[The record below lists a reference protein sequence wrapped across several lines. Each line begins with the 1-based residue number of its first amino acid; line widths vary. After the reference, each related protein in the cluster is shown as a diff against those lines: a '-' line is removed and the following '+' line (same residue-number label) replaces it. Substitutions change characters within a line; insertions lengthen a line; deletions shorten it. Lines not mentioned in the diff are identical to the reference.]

1 MKYCYIENNQIK
13 QTLDVLPTNWRNISN
28 FYILPNSELK
38 KHGWLPVEEVQY
50 DGTLPEGLHIQE
62 SKVLQ
67 VITQSSP
74 QQINIEE
81 QIQDQ
86 WAGVRYK
93 RDELLLESDK
103 FVLFD
108 VYEKFSNEKQQQIK
122 DYRQQLRDI
131 PQNSEGPDNII
142 WPNKPWE

>member
-13 QTLDVLPTNWRNISN
+13 QTLDVLPTNWKNISN
-28 FYILPNSELK
+28 FYILSNSELI

-50 DGTLPEGLHIQE
+50 DGTLTEGLHIQE

-67 VITQSSP
+67 VITRSSP
-74 QQINIEE
+74 QQINVEE

-86 WAGVRYK
+86 WAGVRYR

-108 VYEKFSNEKQQQIK
+108 VYEKFSNEKQQEIK

-142 WPNKPWE
+142 WPNKPWV

>member
-13 QTLDVLPTNWRNISN
+13 ETLDVLPTNWRNISN

-38 KHGWLPVEEVQY
+38 KHGWLPVEEIIY
-50 DGTLPEGLHIQE
+50 DETLREGLHIRE
-62 SKVLQ
+62 DKILQ
-67 VITQSSP
+67 VIKQSSP
-74 QQINIEE
+74 PQIDLEQ

-86 WAGVRYK
+86 WAGIRYQ
-93 RDELLLESDK
+93 RDELLLKSDK

-131 PQNSEGPDNII
+131 PQNSEGPEYVI
-142 WPNKPWE
+142 WPKEPWV

>member
-1 MKYCYIENNQIK
+1 M
-13 QTLDVLPTNWRNISN
+13 DVLPTNWRNISN

-50 DGTLPEGLHIQE
+50 DETLTEGLHIKE
-62 SKVLQ
+62 DKVLQ
-67 VITQSSP
+67 VIMQSSP
-74 QQINIEE
+74 PQIDLEQ

-86 WAGVRYK
+86 WAGIRYQ
-93 RDELLLESDK
+93 RDELLLKSDK

-108 VYEKFSNEKQQQIK
+108 VYEKFSNEKQQEIK

-131 PQNSEGPDNII
+131 PQNSEGPDDII
-142 WPNKPWE
+142 WPKEPWA

>member
-38 KHGWLPVEEVQY
+38 KHGWLPVEEVEY
-50 DGTLPEGLHIQE
+50 NGTLTEGLHIQE

-67 VITQSSP
+67 VITRSSP
-74 QQINIEE
+74 QQINVEE

-86 WAGVRYK
+86 WAGVRYR

-108 VYEKFSNEKQQQIK
+108 VYEKFSNEKQQEIK

-131 PQNSEGPDNII
+131 PQNSEGLDNII

>member
-38 KHGWLPVEEVQY
+38 KHGWLPLEEVEY
-50 DGTLPEGLHIQE
+50 NGTLTEGLHIQE

-74 QQINIEE
+74 QQINVEE

-86 WAGVRYK
+86 WAGVRYR

-108 VYEKFSNEKQQQIK
+108 VYEKFSNEKHQEIK

-131 PQNSEGPDNII
+131 PQNSEVPDNII
-142 WPNKPWE
+142 WPKEPWV

>member
-1 MKYCYIENNQIK
+1 MKYCYIENNQIN

-50 DGTLPEGLHIQE
+50 DGTLTEGLHIQQD
-62 SKVLQ
+62 KVLQ
-67 VITQSSP
+67 VITRSSP
-74 QQINIEE
+74 QQINVEE

-86 WAGVRYK
+86 WAGIRYQ
-93 RDELLLESDK
+93 RDELLLKSDK

-108 VYEKFSNEKQQQIK
+108 VYEKFSNDKQQQIK

-142 WPNKPWE
+142 WPKEPWA

>member
-38 KHGWLPVEEVQY
+38 KHGWLPVEEVEY
-50 DGTLPEGLHIQE
+50 NGTLPEGFHIQQD
-62 SKVLQ
+62 KVLQ
-67 VITQSSP
+67 VITRSSP
-74 QQINIEE
+74 QQIDSQQQIE
-81 QIQDQ
+81 DQ
-86 WAGVRYK
+86 WAGVRYR

-108 VYEKFSNEKQQQIK
+108 VYEKFSNEKQQEIK

-142 WPNKPWE
+142 WPNKPWV

>member
-13 QTLDVLPTNWRNISN
+13 ETLDVLPTNWRNISN
-28 FYILPNSELK
+28 FYILSNSELK
-38 KHGWLPVEEVQY
+38 KHGWLPLEEVEY
-50 DGTLPEGLHIQE
+50 NGTLREGLHIQE

-67 VITQSSP
+67 VIKQSSP
-74 QQINIEE
+74 QQINVEE

-108 VYEKFSNEKQQQIK
+108 VYEKFSNEKQQEIK

-131 PQNSEGPDNII
+131 PQNSEGPDDII
-142 WPNKPWE
+142 WPKEPWA

>member
-38 KHGWLPVEEVQY
+38 KHGWLPLEEVEY
-50 DGTLPEGLHIQE
+50 NGTLTEGLHIQE

-74 QQINIEE
+74 QQINVEE

-86 WAGVRYK
+86 WAGVRYR

-108 VYEKFSNEKQQQIK
+108 VYEKFSNEKQQEIK

-131 PQNSEGPDNII
+131 PQNSEVPDNII
-142 WPNKPWE
+142 WPKEPWV

>member
-1 MKYCYIENNQIK
+1 MKYCYIENNEIK

-38 KHGWLPVEEVQY
+38 KHGWLPVEEIQY
-50 DGTLPEGLHIQE
+50 DGTLIEGLHIQQD
-62 SKVLQ
+62 KVLQ
-67 VITQSSP
+67 VIKQSPP
-74 QQINIEE
+74 QQIDLQQ

-86 WAGVRYK
+86 WAGVRCK

-108 VYEKFSNEKQQQIK
+108 VYEKFSNQKQQEIK

-142 WPNKPWE
+142 WPKEPWV

>member
-1 MKYCYIENNQIK
+1 MKYCYIENNKIK
-13 QTLDVLPTNWRNISN
+13 QTVDVLPTNWKNISN

-38 KHGWLPVEEVQY
+38 KHGWLPVEEVEY
-50 DGTLPEGLHIQE
+50 NGTLTEGLHIQE

-67 VITQSSP
+67 VITRSSP

-86 WAGVRYK
+86 WAGVRYQ
-93 RDELLLESDK
+93 RDELLLKSDK

-142 WPNKPWE
+142 WPKEPWE

>member
-28 FYILPNSELK
+28 FYVLPNSELK
-38 KHGWLPVEEVQY
+38 KHGWLPMEEVEY
-50 DGTLPEGLHIQE
+50 NGTLTEGFHIQQD
-62 SKVLQ
+62 KVLQ
-67 VITQSSP
+67 VITRSSP
-74 QQINIEE
+74 QQINVEE

-86 WAGVRYK
+86 WAGIRYQ
-93 RDELLLESDK
+93 RDELLLKSDK

-108 VYEKFSNEKQQQIK
+108 VYEKFSNEKQQEIK